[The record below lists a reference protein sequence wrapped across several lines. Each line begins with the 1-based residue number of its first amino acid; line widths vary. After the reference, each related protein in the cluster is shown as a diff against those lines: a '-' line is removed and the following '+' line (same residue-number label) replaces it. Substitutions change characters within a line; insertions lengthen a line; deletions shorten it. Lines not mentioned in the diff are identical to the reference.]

1 MRWPRGETCPI
12 KWFGM
17 DEKRHGRK
25 NCVNS
30 CLGPAHQD
38 LRVYSAWVSD
48 LQPDQA
54 PRPLKKLLSLLTA
67 SRVLLIL
74 VLVTFVGAVVLSKP
88 WTLLF
93 PPEHV
98 IVERPTP
105 SLLVAIRNVSRL
117 ETAEVHVEKVVDL
130 TDKQSSLFGL
140 VESKDALL
148 LVAVGHATVG
158 VDLSK
163 MRDSDVSFDPATGV
177 ARIHLPEPQVLSATL
192 DEDATYVFARST
204 DLLARRNE
212 QLEGNARR
220 QAKRA
225 IEMAAEAPEVMK
237 RARTNAE
244 KQLVAL
250 AKALGAKDVDVTF
263 QTGIR

>member
-1 MRWPRGETCPI
+1 M
-12 KWFGM
+12 
-17 DEKRHGRK
+17 
-25 NCVNS
+25 
-30 CLGPAHQD
+30 
-38 LRVYSAWVSD
+38 
-48 LQPDQA
+48 
-54 PRPLKKLLSLLTA
+54 LSA
-67 SRVLLIL
+67 SRVLL
-74 VLVTFVGAVVLSKP
+74 VLVIVTFMGAAILSKP

-93 PPEHV
+93 PPQSV

-105 SLLVAIRNVSRL
+105 SLLIAIRNVSKL
-117 ETAEVHVEKVVDL
+117 ESAEVHVEKVVDL

-163 MRDSDVSFDPATGV
+163 MGDNDVSMDPVTGI
-177 ARIHLPEPQVLSATL
+177 ARIQLPEPEVLSATL

-212 QLEGNARR
+212 QLEANARR
-220 QAKRA
+220 QAKKA
-225 IEMAAEAPEVMK
+225 IELAAGAPDVMK

-244 KQLVAL
+244 RQLTGL
-250 AKALGAKDVDVTF
+250 AKALGAKQVEVSFRSTNH
-263 QTGIR
+263 

>member
-1 MRWPRGETCPI
+1 
-12 KWFGM
+12 M
-17 DEKRHGRK
+17 DEQRQCRK

-30 CLGPAHQD
+30 CLDPAHQD
-38 LRVYSAWVSD
+38 LRVYSAVVSD

-74 VLVTFVGAVVLSKP
+74 VMVTFVGAVVLGKP

-105 SLLVAIRNVSRL
+105 ALLIAIRNVSRL
-117 ETAEVHVEKVVDL
+117 ESAEVHVEKVVDL

-163 MRDSDVSFDPATGV
+163 MRDNDVSMDPVTGI
-177 ARIHLPEPQVLSATL
+177 ARIQLPEPEVLSATL

-212 QLEGNARR
+212 HLEANARR
-220 QAKRA
+220 QAKKA
-225 IEMAAEAPEVMK
+225 IEAAAGAPDVMR

-244 KQLVAL
+244 RQLVAL
-250 AKALGAKDVDVTF
+250 AKALGAKQVEVTF
-263 QTGIR
+263 QVGIR